1 MNNLKMTKSKKRAS
15 KAFLTL
21 IAILVSLGFSFG
33 QEKEILLKEY
43 EPISLYEIP
52 KTLPVKAK
60 FPVIDVHSHPY
71 AISESE
77 IDTWVE
83 TMNKA
88 GIDKTI
94 LLTYQTGAAF
104 DSIYD
109 LYSKYDD
116 RFEIWCGIDYTG
128 YNEPGWSEKAI
139 KELVR
144 CYNKGA
150 RGIGELGD
158 KGEGLSYSK
167 PTAAK
172 GMHIDDERLS
182 PLLKKCGELGMP
194 VNIHVAEPF
203 WMYQPIDKHND
214 GLMNAQ
220 EWKIDSTKEGILGHA
235 QLLKT
240 LQNAVSRN
248 SGTTFIACHFANSS
262 YDLGI
267 LGNLLDKYPN
277 LYADISARYA
287 ETAPIPRHVRKF
299 FIKYQDRLL
308 YGTDMGMSPSMYTTT
323 FRILETEDEHFYQKD
338 LFSYHWALNGFG
350 LPDNVLKKI
359 YYDNAK
365 QIQILE

>member
-1 MNNLKMTKSKKRAS
+1 MDKKLEKTEIKPFRAL
-15 KAFLTL
+15 FVL
-21 IAILVSLGFSFG
+21 IMMLSLSFSFG
-33 QEKEILLKEY
+33 QENEILLKEY
-43 EPISLYEIP
+43 DPVSLYKIP
-52 KTLPVKAK
+52 RTFPVKAK

-71 AISESE
+71 AKSESE
-77 IDTWVE
+77 IKKWVE
-83 TMNKA
+83 TMDEA
-88 GIDKTI
+88 GIEKTI
-94 LLTYQTGAAF
+94 LLTYQTGQSF

-109 LYSKYDD
+109 LYSKYED

-128 YNEPGWSEKAI
+128 YNEPGWTKKAI

-144 CYNKGA
+144 SYNKGA
-150 RGIGELGD
+150 RGVGELGD
-158 KGEGLSYSK
+158 KGKGLSYSQ

-172 GMHIDDERLS
+172 GMHIDDDRMS

-214 GLMNAQ
+214 GLMNAKKWQ
-220 EWKIDSTKEGILGHA
+220 IDTTKMNILGHA
-235 QLLKT
+235 ALLKT
-240 LQNAVSRN
+240 LENAVGN
-248 SGTTFIACHFANSS
+248 NPNTTFIACHFANSS
-262 YDLGI
+262 YDLSI

-287 ETAPIPRHVRKF
+287 ETAPIPRRVKKF

-308 YGTDMGMSPSMYTTT
+308 YGTDMGLSPLMYTTT

-359 YYDNAK
+359 YYENAK